1 MTQGMPSGIVQ
12 QFPVPALFA
21 APPSQC
27 LCLKET
33 AVTSALNNN
42 RKGLSTLCMAL
53 GTVLLTAAGAASTAQ
68 AQVPENIYQE
78 MKKIGH
84 IVDPACTAK
93 LYRGFMPANDYNSSA
108 NPLYP
113 GIKLDRDVSFGPHP
127 KDLVDIFTAEKGG
140 ANRTVV
146 IYVPGGGGN
155 KIEQQSRDANA
166 FYDNIGRWATKNGMV
181 AAIMQRHPG
190 QNWDDPAKD
199 VSTLIQWL
207 QANVGKYQG
216 NPDRM
221 FIWAQSAGNGP
232 TGTYLGRPEVWGPKG
247 VGLKGAILMAGG
259 FNIAPLNMPQPGQQQ
274 GPAFGGQPG
283 GPPAAGSTCG
293 EGGPASAGGAIKGP
307 SGMTPPAAGAP
318 SGGPPQRPDEAT
330 LIARSSL
337 PALRKGTVKLM
348 FVSPELDPGVDGKMS
363 TFYQTL
369 HDDLCKV
376 GADKCPTMLFAQRH
390 NHMSVVF
397 SPDSPDTTVTKPV
410 LDFINSV
417 K

>member
-1 MTQGMPSGIVQ
+1 MNG
-12 QFPVPALFA
+12 
-21 APPSQC
+21 
-27 LCLKET
+27 LKET
-33 AVTSALNNN
+33 AVNTGNDKS
-42 RKGLSTLCMAL
+42 RKAMTLLQSTLGA
-53 GTVLLTAAGAASTAQ
+53 VLLGAAAMAGTAQ
-68 AQVPENIYQE
+68 AQVPESIYQE
-78 MKKIGH
+78 MVKIGH

-93 LYRGFMPANDYNSSA
+93 LYRGFMPANDVMGNVA
-108 NPLYP
+108 QPYP
-113 GIKLDRDVSFGPHP
+113 GINVTRDVSFGSNP
-127 KDLVDIFTAEKGG
+127 KDVVDILSAASG
-140 ANRTVV
+140 AGNRPVL

-155 KIEQQSRDANA
+155 KTEQQSKDSNA

-181 AAIMQRHPG
+181 GVLMQRHPG
-190 QNWDDPAKD
+190 ASWDDPAKD
-199 VSTLIQWL
+199 VSTMIQWL
-207 QANVGKYQG
+207 QTNVAKYQG

-221 FIWAQSAGNGP
+221 FIWAQSAGNVP

-259 FNIAPLNMPQPGQQQ
+259 FNIAPLNMPQPGQGG

-293 EGGPASAGGAIKGP
+293 EGSPFSAAGAIKGP
-307 SGMTPPAAGAP
+307 SGMTPPPAGAP
-318 SGGPPQRPDEAT
+318 AGGPPGGGAGGPPRPDEAT

-376 GADKCPTMLFAQRH
+376 GADKCPTMLYAQRH
-390 NHMSVVF
+390 NHMSVVY
-397 SPDSPDTTVTKPV
+397 SPDSPDTTVSKPV
-410 LDFINSV
+410 LDFIHSV

>member
-1 MTQGMPSGIVQ
+1 M
-12 QFPVPALFA
+12 
-21 APPSQC
+21 
-27 LCLKET
+27 K
-33 AVTSALNNN
+33 
-42 RKGLSTLCMAL
+42 STLQKGSTASTQLRL
-53 GTVLLTAAGAASTAQ
+53 GLGAVLLAGACLAGTAQ

-108 NPLYP
+108 SPLYP
-113 GIKLDRDVSFGPHP
+113 GINLTRDVSFGKHP
-127 KDLVDIFTAEKGG
+127 KDLVDIFSTASGPG
-140 ANRTVV
+140 NRTVL

-155 KIEQQSRDANA
+155 KIEQQSRESNA

-181 AAIMQRHPG
+181 AVLMQRHPG
-190 QNWDDPAKD
+190 PNWDDPAKD
-199 VSTLIQWL
+199 VSTLVQWL
-207 QANVGKYQG
+207 QANIAKYQG
-216 NPDRM
+216 NADRM

-247 VGLKGAILMAGG
+247 VGLKGAILMAGQ
-259 FNIAPLNMPQPGQQQ
+259 FNIAPLNMPPPGPPQA
-274 GPAFGGQPG
+274 PAFGGQPG

-293 EGGPASAGGAIKGP
+293 EQGPASAAGAIKGP
-307 SGMTPPAAGAP
+307 SGMTPPPATPA
-318 SGGPPQRPDEAT
+318 GGPPGGPPPRPDDAT
-330 LIARSSL
+330 LIARSTL
-337 PALRKGTVKLM
+337 PALRQSSVKLF

-376 GADKCPTMLFAQRH
+376 GKDKCPTMLYAERH
-390 NHMSVVF
+390 NHMSIVY
-397 SPDSPDTTVTKPV
+397 SPDTPDTTVSKPV

>member
-1 MTQGMPSGIVQ
+1 M
-12 QFPVPALFA
+12 
-21 APPSQC
+21 
-27 LCLKET
+27 K
-33 AVTSALNNN
+33 SALKIN
-42 RKGLSTLCMAL
+42 RTGFSTLSTAL
-53 GTVLLTAAGAASTAQ
+53 ATVLLTAAGAAGTAQ

-78 MKKIGH
+78 MKKIGQ

-108 NPLYP
+108 SPLYP
-113 GIKLDRDVSFGPHP
+113 GINLARDVSFGPHP
-127 KDLVDIFTAEKGG
+127 KDLVDIFSAATGP

-181 AAIMQRHPG
+181 AAVMQRHPG

-207 QANVGKYQG
+207 QANAAKYQG
-216 NPDRM
+216 NADRM

-293 EGGPASAGGAIKGP
+293 AGGPASAGGAIKGP
-307 SGMTPPAAGAP
+307 SGMTPPPAGAP
-318 SGGPPQRPDEAT
+318 AGGPPGGGAGGPQQRPDEAT

-348 FVSPELDPGVDGKMS
+348 FVTPELDPGINGKMS
-363 TFYQTL
+363 AFYQTL

-376 GADKCPTMLFAQRH
+376 GADKCPTMLYAPRH

-397 SPDSPDTTVTKPV
+397 SPDSPDTTVSKPV